1 MKKIFIS
8 LIAASAIIFLSPQIF
23 QLSASANQP
32 GVNVENNSGSH
43 SAEQVTG
50 EAPAEHGSGHSAP
63 HIDAKNLSLLW
74 IIPFVGI
81 LLSIALCPLLT
92 PHFWHHHYG
101 KVSLFWWVVFFGAF
115 SIKFGLGTGSYYLLE
130 VYFLEFIP
138 FITLLLALFTVAG
151 GIQLRGE
158 LAGTP
163 RINTLMIFIG
173 GFLASFM
180 GTTGAAMIIIRP
192 ILKAN
197 EWRKNKVHI
206 VVFVIFVVANVGGG
220 LTPLGD
226 PPLFLGFL
234 KGVDFFWTMKHML
247 PLVAFT
253 IGILLV
259 VFFIMDTYYYRKEE
273 TKPVKKTDGEKL
285 KLVGVPNM
293 LLIPCIIF
301 AVILS
306 SINMGTAFTLHFVA
320 VPLSSILQV
329 LLLLIITVISL
340 KVSDPS
346 IREGNGF
353 NWEPIKEVAKLFA
366 TIFMTMVTPIA
377 MLRAGADGPMGMVI
391 KGVVNSSGD
400 FVNSHFFWATGIL
413 SSFLDNAPTYLVFF
427 NTAGGNPADLM
438 GIHAGTLLAIS
449 AGAVF
454 MGANTYIGNAPNFMT
469 KSIAEESG
477 VSMPSFF
484 GYMFKYSIPILIPVF
499 ILVTY
504 IFF

>member
-1 MKKIFIS
+1 MKKILIS
-8 LIAASAIIFLSPQIF
+8 LIAVSAILLLSPQIF
-23 QLSASANQP
+23 NTKAGASQP
-32 GVNVENNSGSH
+32 DVKVENSTH
-43 SAEQVTG
+43 TTDQAKTG
-50 EAPAEHGSGHSAP
+50 TAGDHGSGHAAP
-63 HIDAKNLSLLW
+63 HIDGKSLSLLW

-81 LLSIALCPLLT
+81 LLSIALFPLLT

-101 KVSLFWWVVFFGAF
+101 KVSLFWWIIFFGAF
-115 SIKFGLGTGSYYLLE
+115 CANFSIGTGFYYLLE
-130 VYFLEFIP
+130 VYMLEFIP

-151 GIQLRGE
+151 GIQLKGD

-163 RINTLMIFIG
+163 KVNTIMILIG

-180 GTTGAAMIIIRP
+180 GTTGAAMLLIRP

-197 EWRKNKVHI
+197 EWRKNRTHI

-247 PLVAFT
+247 PLVSFI
-253 IGILLV
+253 IGVLLV
-259 VFFIMDTYYYRKEE
+259 IFFIMDTYYYRKEE
-273 TKPVKKTDGEKL
+273 NKPVKKADGEKL
-285 KLVGVPNM
+285 RLVGIPNM
-293 LLIPCIIF
+293 LLIPCIIG
-301 AVILS
+301 AVIVS
-306 SINMGTAFTLHFVA
+306 SLKLGTAFTLHYVE
-320 VPLSSILQV
+320 VPLASVLQV
-329 LLLLIITVISL
+329 AFLLIITIVSL
-340 KVSDPS
+340 RISDPS

-353 NWEPIKEVAKLFA
+353 NWEPINEVAKLFA

-391 KGVVNSSGD
+391 KGVVDSNGE
-400 FVNSHFFWATGIL
+400 FINSHFFWATGIL

-438 GIHAGTLLAIS
+438 GVHAGTLLAIS

-477 VSMPSFF
+477 VPMPSFF

-499 ILVTY
+499 ILVTF

>member
-1 MKKIFIS
+1 MKKILIS
-8 LIAASAIIFLSPQIF
+8 LIAVSAILLLSPQIF
-23 QLSASANQP
+23 NTKAGASQP
-32 GVNVENNSGSH
+32 DVKVENSTHTTDHAAAG
-43 SAEQVTG
+43 AEG
-50 EAPAEHGSGHSAP
+50 DHGSGHGAP
-63 HIDAKNLSLLW
+63 HIDGKNLSLLW

-81 LLSIALCPLLT
+81 LLSIALFPLLT

-101 KVSLFWWVVFFGAF
+101 KVSLFWWVIFFGAF
-115 SIKFGLGTGSYYLLE
+115 CANFSIGTGFYYLLE
-130 VYFLEFIP
+130 VYMLEFIP

-151 GIQLRGE
+151 GIQLKGD

-163 RINTLMIFIG
+163 KVNTIMILIG
-173 GFLASFM
+173 GVLASFM
-180 GTTGAAMIIIRP
+180 GTTGAAMLLIRP

-197 EWRKNKVHI
+197 EWRKNRTHV

-234 KGVDFFWTMKHML
+234 KGVDFFWTMVHML
-247 PLVAFT
+247 PLVAF
-253 IGILLV
+253 IIAILLV
-259 VFFIMDTYYYRKEE
+259 IFFIMDTYYYRKEE
-273 TKPVKKTDGEKL
+273 NKPVKKADGEKL
-285 KLVGVPNM
+285 RLVGIPNM
-293 LLIPCIIF
+293 LLIPCVIG
-301 AVILS
+301 AVIVS
-306 SINMGTAFTLHFVA
+306 SLKLGTAFTLHYVE
-320 VPLSSILQV
+320 VPLASVLQV
-329 LLLLIITVISL
+329 VFLLIITLVSL
-340 KVSDPS
+340 RISDPS

-353 NWEPIKEVAKLFA
+353 NWEPINEVAKLFA
-366 TIFMTMVTPIA
+366 TIFMTMITPIA
-377 MLRAGADGPMGMVI
+377 MLRAGAEGPMGMVI
-391 KGVVNSSGD
+391 KGVVDSKGE
-400 FVNSHFFWATGIL
+400 FINSHFFWATGIL

-438 GIHAGTLLAIS
+438 GVHAGTLLAIS

-477 VSMPSFF
+477 VPMPSFF
-484 GYMFKYSIPILIPVF
+484 GYMFKYSIPILVPVF